1 MYWLPQDP
9 AMGEAMHDTVGLTAP
24 ASLFY
29 FPDGQSSAGRETF
42 TLIQNPNPNDVTV
55 KVTYMTPDGKGNV
68 SFDRKISAMSRVT
81 LKLKDKVPGGRV
93 ATYIEVKTA
102 GAGVMAERAMY
113 WGGRSAGTSTIG
125 GASD

>member
-1 MYWLPQDP
+1 MNHPKRKLR
-9 AMGEAMHDTVGLTAP
+9 GLTP
-24 ASLFY
+24 PTSLFY
-29 FPDGQSSAGRETF
+29 FPDGQSSGGRETF
-42 TLIQNPNPNDVTV
+42 TLVQNPNPSEVTV

-68 SFDRKISAMSRVT
+68 SFDQKISAMSRVT

-113 WGGRSAGTSTIG
+113 WGGCSAGTSTIG